1 MSGVLRALLI
11 CISVITLIIMMKR
24 IRRSKLQ
31 IEYAIFWVIFLGIL
45 IVLAVF
51 PQIVYFLANLIG
63 IQSPVNMV
71 FLVIIFIL
79 MLKCFFLTIEVSQLE
94 YKTQELVQK
103 IALQDFEKEKHA
115 ESDSVKDVQE
125 DSGESSRK

>member
-1 MSGVLRALLI
+1 MSVILRVLLI
-11 CISVITLIIMMKR
+11 GISIITLLSMMRK
-24 IRRSKLQ
+24 IRKSRLQ

-51 PQIVYFLANLIG
+51 PQIIYFLSELIG

-79 MLKCFFLTIEVSQLE
+79 MLKSFFLTIEVSQLE
-94 YKTQELVQK
+94 YKTQELIQK
-103 IALQDFEKEKHA
+103 IALQDLEKSDPDTEAEKG
-115 ESDSVKDVQE
+115 EKQ
-125 DSGESSRK
+125 SGE